1 MKSKQNVSDI
11 LNKIA
16 NIIEVVTGFLLIAVI
31 LVMLVRMVRNLCG
44 ADLLSDSFDFNI
56 FLSNLFTIIIGVE
69 FTRMLC
75 KHTSETIIEVL
86 LFATARQIIVGNLVP
101 METLWGVLAIVL
113 LFAVRKFLLSESD
126 GDRNKAIKKLGNRL
140 KKSVRAEKEHDSDPP
155 EI

>member
-126 GDRNKAIKKLGNRL
+126 GDGNKAIKKLGSRL
-140 KKSVRAEKEHDSDPP
+140 KKSVRAEKEHDSDLP

>member
-1 MKSKQNVSDI
+1 MKSKQDVSNI

-16 NIIEVVTGFLLIAVI
+16 NIIEVITGFLLIAVI
-31 LVMLVRMVRNLCG
+31 LIMLVRMVHNLCG
-44 ADLLSDSFDFNI
+44 ADLFSDSFDFNI

-86 LFATARQIIVGNLVP
+86 LFATARQIIVGNLRP
-101 METLWGVLAIVL
+101 MDTFWGILAIVL

-126 GDRNKAIKKLGNRL
+126 GDGINTIKKLGNRL
-140 KKSVRAEKEHDSDPP
+140 KKSGRVKKEHDSDPP

>member
-16 NIIEVVTGFLLIAVI
+16 NTIEVVTGFLLIAVI

-44 ADLLSDSFDFNI
+44 ADLFSDSFDFNV

-86 LFATARQIIVGNLVP
+86 LFATARQIIVGNLRP
-101 METLWGVLAIVL
+101 IETLLGVLAIVL

-126 GDRNKAIKKLGNRL
+126 GDGIKAIKKLGNRL
-140 KKSVRAEKEHDSDPP
+140 KRADVAEKDHDSDPP